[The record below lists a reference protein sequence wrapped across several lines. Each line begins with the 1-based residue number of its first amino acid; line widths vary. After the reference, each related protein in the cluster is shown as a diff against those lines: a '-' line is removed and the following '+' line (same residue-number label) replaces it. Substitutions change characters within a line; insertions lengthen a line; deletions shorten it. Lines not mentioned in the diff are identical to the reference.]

1 MPRSTHDIT
10 IENPRTIPIPT
21 LAATANPVNEF
32 STGNT
37 PET

>member
-10 IENPRTIPIPT
+10 IENPRTIPMPMP
-21 LAATANPVNEF
+21 AAPANPVNEF